1 MKLDCGKVGDL
12 LYRLRR
18 EKNLTQK
25 QVADQLNISDK
36 TVSKWERGLGCPDV
50 SLLGELSGLF
60 GVNIRKI
67 LAGNL
72 EANGMEAGNLRR
84 IRLLCL
90 PNLRQCHQYDGPRG
104 YLLLWAEAYAPCR
117 PNPRMTATRRLLK
130 IRTTRSTSPS
140 RMR

>member
-1 MKLDCGKVGDL
+1 MDCGKVGDL

-60 GVNIRKI
+60 GVNIEKI
-67 LAGNL
+67 LADNDSYAALSAADSLVVTGPTGTNVNDL
-72 EANGMEAGNLRR
+72 ALVLCAG
-84 IRLLCL
+84 
-90 PNLRQCHQYDGPRG
+90 
-104 YLLLWAEAYAPCR
+104 
-117 PNPRMTATRRLLK
+117 
-130 IRTTRSTSPS
+130 
-140 RMR
+140 